1 MSARSQGGYST
12 KDENNRANR
21 RRTTRKR
28 RSKIRQYEIW
38 ETKIRSHKRAIETM
52 NEMGWGEKK
61 PKGRGEKRRKKA
73 RKTNKKGHI
82 PKKASREY

>member
-61 PKGRGEKRRKKA
+61 PKGRGEKIAK
-73 RKTNKKGHI
+73 I